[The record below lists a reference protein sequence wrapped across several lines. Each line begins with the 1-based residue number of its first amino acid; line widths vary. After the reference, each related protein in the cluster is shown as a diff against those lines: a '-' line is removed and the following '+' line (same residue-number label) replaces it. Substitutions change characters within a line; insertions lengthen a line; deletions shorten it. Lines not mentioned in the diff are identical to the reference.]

1 MRLGSLVKI
10 PATEEEIVNYLI
22 TSSLSTYIKYAN
34 YLFYAIMIDE
44 NNYRITLSKINP
56 VDYPVDSIISKS
68 EVAELVLTRTDV
80 ITAITFIDPTEGW
93 RWGFPK
99 PIPAEKT
106 KDFKEIFDWC
116 VKHGLPKSTDLSSV
130 IFRTYRRYI

>member
-1 MRLGSLVKI
+1 MRIGSSVKI

-22 TSSLSTYIKYAN
+22 TVSSSYFKYVN
-34 YLFYAIMIDE
+34 HLFYAIMIDE
-44 NNYRITLSKINP
+44 NNYKITLSKINP

-68 EVAELVLTRTDV
+68 EVAELLLARTDV
-80 ITAITFIDPTEGW
+80 ITSITFIDPTEGW

-99 PIPAEKT
+99 PIPTEKT

-116 VKHGLPKSTDLSSV
+116 VSHGLPKSTDPSSV
-130 IFRTYRRYI
+130 IFRTYSKYIG